1 MATNGW
7 LYDPTSTYVNSAAP
21 GTHLRRD
28 WVDPR
33 ASLQT
38 VPLNGIEQ
46 ILKRRAYSL
55 FGKPYVI
62 TVQQAAYTS
71 H

>member
-1 MATNGW
+1 MAMSGW
-7 LYDPTSTYVNSAAP
+7 LNDPMSTYVNSAP

-33 ASLQT
+33 ASLKT

-55 FGKPYVI
+55 FGKRYVI
-62 TVQQAAYTS
+62 TVQQAAYLS